1 MLGQCGRQSENHTFR
16 SGDYIPTR
24 PPSLFHFPPAHI
36 ANLAAPKVITSF
48 MALISSGHCS
58 HHRLN
63 ESGIMGNIKTLG
75 VVKGNLH

>member
-1 MLGQCGRQSENHTFR
+1 MLASVVARAKITLLDLAITSQPDLYPYS
-16 SGDYIPTR
+16 
-24 PPSLFHFPPAHI
+24 PSAHI

-63 ESGIMGNIKTLG
+63 ESGIMGNIKALG
-75 VVKGNLH
+75 VIKGNPC